1 MALRITITEEKDT
14 VIMAPAG
21 RIDSFAVDELQEG
34 FEQVKETGKSNI
46 ILLLK
51 DLEYIN
57 SRGIGAFLSF
67 FKWINQVGGMVRL
80 AEVPPNIMELL
91 NLLGLDGL
99 AKVYPSL
106 PRAVENSKRE
116 ASTEEVYERMELR
129 DEEGL
134 EGVMTPE
141 RRKMPYVL
149 AGAGIVILAI
159 IVFLFL
165 KPANRPAGPEHEVM
179 TKLEAVERKVS
190 QLEGR
195 GKALSQLE
203 ERVEGL
209 SKSVSDRLAG
219 LEKAVTSL
227 KGEVEALKK
236 KPEVVPAPKTE
247 QEPPKPASY
256 HVVTKGETL
265 YRIAL
270 RYKMSVEEL
279 RRLNNLKPDQPLF
292 VGQKLLVKT
301 QKAN

>member
-1 MALRITITEEKDT
+1 MTLRITITEEKDT

-21 RIDSFAVDELQEG
+21 RIDSFAIDELQEG

-67 FKWINQVGGMVRL
+67 FKWIKQVGGMVRL

-116 ASTEEVYERMELR
+116 APTEEVYERMELR

-141 RRKMPYVL
+141 RSRMPYVL

-165 KPANRPAGPEHEVM
+165 KPANRPAGPEREVM
-179 TKLEAVERKVS
+179 TKLDAIERKVS

-203 ERVEGL
+203 ERMEGL
-209 SKSVSDRLAG
+209 SKSVSDRLAR
-219 LEKAVTSL
+219 LEKEVTGL
-227 KGEVEALKK
+227 RGEVEGMKK

-247 QEPPKPASY
+247 QEPPRLAAY
-256 HVVTKGETL
+256 HVVAKGETL

-279 RRLNNLKPDQPLF
+279 RRLNNLKPDQPLLS
-292 VGQKLLVKT
+292 GQKLLVKP
-301 QKAN
+301 Q